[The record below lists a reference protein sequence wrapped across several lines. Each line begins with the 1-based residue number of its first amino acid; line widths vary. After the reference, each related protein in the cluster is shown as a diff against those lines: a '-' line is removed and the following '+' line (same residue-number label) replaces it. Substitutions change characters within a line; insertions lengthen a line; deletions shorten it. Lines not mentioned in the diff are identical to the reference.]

1 MRRGHGLPDA
11 NYPNNT
17 NLSMRDPPS
26 SLNYKSNVVLAQGEY
41 SALGEIRVV
50 IRVIRI
56 KAVRGRGAGRSTF
69 GSFSMRCICAVIIAL
84 ASVASSLPAQAA
96 RSVDTAR
103 TATRA
108 DSARAPAR
116 KDYSAPLGAPYTAY
130 DVTIPTPMGHTLVGT
145 LTLPNGASATNKV
158 AAVVTMTGSGPQ
170 DRDETLNTPPGYRPF
185 RQFADSLGR
194 RGIAVLRMDDR
205 GTGGSKGDHKTATS
219 ADFAEDIRAGLA
231 YLRTRPEIDANRLGL
246 LGHSEGGLIGPLVAV
261 KEPQLR
267 AMALLAAPSW
277 GGRRILE
284 FQLNNLARGDTSLR
298 GAKLDSALARIP
310 HRIDSLRASNVWMKF
325 FLDHDVL
332 AVARQVKTPTL
343 LVFGGTDQQVT
354 PEQAAELTA
363 AIKSG
368 GNQDVTTHVFPDL
381 NHLFIYDPVGFP
393 GGYGRLTRSAVEPRV
408 IGTVTDWFVQ
418 RLK

>member
-1 MRRGHGLPDA
+1 MRH
-11 NYPNNT
+11 
-17 NLSMRDPPS
+17 
-26 SLNYKSNVVLAQGEY
+26 
-41 SALGEIRVV
+41 
-50 IRVIRI
+50 
-56 KAVRGRGAGRSTF
+56 RSY
-69 GSFSMRCICAVIIAL
+69 
-84 ASVASSLPAQAA
+84 
-96 RSVDTAR
+96 RSVGFLAGLILFALPLAAQSRPRADT
-103 TATRA
+103 TRA
-108 DSARAPAR
+108 AAR

-130 DVTIPTPMGHTLVGT
+130 DITIPTPMRHVLAGT

-170 DRDETLNTPPGYRPF
+170 DRDETLPSPPGYRPF

-205 GTGGSKGDHKTATS
+205 GTGGSTGDHKAATS

-231 YLRTRPEIDANRLGL
+231 YLRTRPEIDASRLGL

-277 GGRRILE
+277 GGRKILE
-284 FQLNNLARGDTSLR
+284 FQLNNMARGDTSLK

-310 HRIDSLRASNVWMKF
+310 IRIDSLRASNAWMKF

-332 AVARQVKTPTL
+332 AIARQIKTPVL
-343 LVFGGTDQQVT
+343 LLNGGTDQQVT
-354 PEQAAELTA
+354 PEQTAELAA
-363 AIKSG
+363 AIKAG
-368 GNQDVTTHVFPDL
+368 GNSDVTYRVFPDL

-393 GGYGRLTRSAVEPRV
+393 GGYGRLTRSAVEPPV
-408 IGTVTDWFVQ
+408 IGTVTEWLVD